1 MISFSPFLLIGTKF
15 AFFQRLENVFS
26 NLQFLNMIESG
37 FTKFLANSFDI
48 FMETSSCLWTLLI
61 LSVLIIFHISQSS
74 ISKDDNFVSVTQ
86 V

>member
-37 FTKFLANSFDI
+37 FTKKKIFSKKKFLWKPHRAYGP
-48 FMETSSCLWTLLI
+48 C
-61 LSVLIIFHISQSS
+61 
-74 ISKDDNFVSVTQ
+74 
-86 V
+86 